1 MTQCQF
7 LSKIKENKEK
17 KKEIKKEKKRKTKK
31 NKAKNNKSF
40 FLCCAKESDTPVEI
54 RGKRMRTN
62 RRTRDE
68 SQ

>member
-1 MTQCQF
+1 MLHTNIRAKR
-7 LSKIKENKEK
+7 KITKKRRK
-17 KKEIKKEKKRKTKK
+17 KKKKEKKRKK
-31 NKAKNNKSF
+31 NKEKNNKSF